1 MENESWVA
9 ELSANWN
16 EILPL
21 ILHYEPNDTISEKLR
36 EFYFGSLDQPL
47 TNESFGQLSKVS
59 TVHQNWHS
67 SILLN
72 ESSSISNVKIPVHA
86 LLMFRYF

>member
-1 MENESWVA
+1 MEFGFFFAAVMENESWVA

-59 TVHQNWHS
+59 TSELAQQYL
-67 SILLN
+67 I
-72 ESSSISNVKIPVHA
+72 K
-86 LLMFRYF
+86 